1 MSPLDRQ
8 GNYVPGDVTRPDAA
22 VASAARTTTGT
33 SAAFST
39 GSADSLEGTLTVT
52 AASGTTPTL
61 DVTLETSID
70 GGTTYDTVGAFAQK
84 TAAGADGHVFGPLGD
99 TCRWRW
105 TIAGT
110 TPSFTFTVD
119 VEANN

>member
-8 GNYVPGDVTRPDAA
+8 GNYFPGDVARPDAA
-22 VASAARTTTGT
+22 FASATKTTSGNDT
-33 SAAFST
+33 AFNT
-39 GSADSLEGTLTVT
+39 NQAKSLEAFLTVT

-61 DVTLETSID
+61 DVRLETSVD
-70 GGTTYDTVGAFAQK
+70 
-84 TAAGADGHVFGPLGD
+84 AGATWRTVASLAQITVAGARNGVLGPLGD
-99 TCRWRW
+99 QCRWAW

-110 TPSFTFTVD
+110 TPSFTFSIA